1 MNSAA
6 IPADEPAGAAPASQF
21 TAQDVRSI
29 LLGRGWM
36 TEPDPAEQGAWCERA
51 ALLLAPQ
58 AANLPA
64 LEDLLAL
71 VFEYNASHILA
82 GLDAHTVMSRYAARD
97 VIRQLALLLL
107 DGAPLTPERFQE
119 IVTTLKGVLDI
130 RGRELFHPLRLAL
143 AGRSGEGDLDRVI
156 LLLEPAAD
164 ADFAKPVK
172 NARTRIVEFCAALD

>member
-6 IPADEPAGAAPASQF
+6 IPAGEPAGAASQF
-21 TAQDVRSI
+21 TAQDVRSV
-29 LLGRGWM
+29 LLAREWM
-36 TEPDPAEQGAWCERA
+36 CEPVSGEQEAWCERA

-64 LEDLLAL
+64 LEELLAL
-71 VFEYNASHILA
+71 VFEYKAGHILA

-107 DGAPLTPERFQE
+107 DGAPLTAERFQE
-119 IVTTLKGVLDI
+119 IVITLKGVLDI

-156 LLLEPAAD
+156 LLLGPAAD
-164 ADFAKPVK
+164 ASFAKPVK
-172 NARTRIVEFCAALD
+172 NARARIVEFCAALD